1 MRKCVFFVLDG
12 KKFEIFFPYI
22 CHYLFYIIPFFPMFL
37 NKKMSS
43 TKPASNNKGGLKSP
57 VIPEGLY
64 NNFITQHLKQAYTN
78 SFGEYAYGFNVGN
91 RIGKYE
97 QFINKMR
104 ADTNCKIF
112 IQSDEKKMNIV
123 SSDID
128 KLAKAIDYIANIN
141 NLMKTHGVAIVKET
155 IDIKIKNVNVIFDII
170 NECITPECPAVTV
183 KVNSSSIDFS
193 GPSQQVRIAVD
204 NFNKIYSSRFGVK
217 KAEKAEKEEKD
228 KKMKTATNIMEMTTE
243 YREFLKNF
251 IQHIDQNIEI
261 IDPEEYIDENGEI
274 IYELDIEQ
282 PEKMNNYQVK
292 PPSKLP
298 YFKKGSRSYEKSKT
312 ISESELYLD
321 EEQAYGCIIKMYGD
335 SRAEVKI
342 ISSDDDLTDLS
353 VKGRFS
359 NNVTRRNKSN
369 KRCRMMNRLEVGDLV
384 IISKR
389 DFDENKVDI
398 IDKVNDTVAR
408 KLIRKNII
416 DGNYKRFLNNQNT
429 VVENEICNFDFDY
442 NDDCDFNFDDI

>member
-1 MRKCVFFVLDG
+1 
-12 KKFEIFFPYI
+12 
-22 CHYLFYIIPFFPMFL
+22 MFL

-64 NNFITQHLKQAYTN
+64 NKFITQQLKQSYIN
-78 SFGEYAYGFNVGN
+78 SFGENAYGFIVGN
-91 RIGKYE
+91 RIDQYE
-97 QFINKMR
+97 KFINKLR
-104 ADTNCKIF
+104 TDTNCKIF
-112 IQSDEKKMNIV
+112 IQLDEKKINIV

-155 IDIKIKNVNVIFDII
+155 IEIKIKNVNVIFDII
-170 NECITPECPAVTV
+170 NECITLDCPSVTV
-183 KVNSSSIDFS
+183 KVNCSSVDFS

-204 NFNKIYSSRFGVK
+204 GFNKIYSGRFGVK
-217 KAEKAEKEEKD
+217 KAEKKEKEEKEEKEEKD
-228 KKMKTATNIMEMTTE
+228 KKMKTATNIIEMTPE
-243 YREFLKNF
+243 YREILKNF

-261 IDPEEYIDENGEI
+261 IDPDEYIDENGEI

-292 PPSKLP
+292 APSKISH
-298 YFKKGSRSYEKSKT
+298 FKKGSKSSEKSKM
-312 ISESELYLD
+312 ISEADLYLD
-321 EEQAYGCIIKMYGD
+321 EEQAYGCIIKMYGN
-335 SRAEVKI
+335 SRAQVKI
-342 ISSDDDLTDLS
+342 ISQDDDLNNRTL
-353 VKGRFS
+353 VGRFS
-359 NNVTRRNKSN
+359 SNVTRRNKSN
-369 KRCRMMNRLEVGDLV
+369 KRCRMNRLEVGDIV

-398 IDKVNDTVAR
+398 IDRVNDTVVR
-408 KLIRKNII
+408 MLVRKNII
-416 DGNYKRFLNNQNT
+416 DGNYKKFLNNQNM
-429 VVENEICNFDFDY
+429 VVEDERCNFDFDY